1 MASCVQDTHVEAV
14 RVVRDPNTNMGIGVA
29 YVLFKTKAAA
39 RAALELHGTALN
51 KRLMRISRVNKQPA
65 AGKPAAAGR
74 GRSVGKDSGSSKRP
88 VAGGRGPG
96 RKGGPGGLGVRQGGV
111 QKRPGRPGAAA
122 AAAGDWQ
129 GLRTKGK
136 GAKLRGPKAAAAGTG
151 GRPSKP
157 ERAGGSKPQMSG
169 GKGRGGVKS
178 QKGKRPAV
186 VARKAAQR
194 ANAAAAK
201 KK

>member
-1 MASCVQDTHVEAV
+1 MAPCVQDTHVEAV

-51 KRLMRISRVNKQPA
+51 KRLMRISRVSKQPA

-74 GRSVGKDSGSSKRP
+74 GRSGGKDSGSSKRP
-88 VAGGRGPG
+88 VAGGRGPD
-96 RKGGPGGLGVRQGGV
+96 RKGGAGGLGVRQGGV
-111 QKRPGRPGAAA
+111 QKRPGRPGGAA

-136 GAKLRGPKAAAAGTG
+136 SAKLRGPKAAAGTG

-157 ERAGGSKPQMSG
+157 ERAGGSKPQVSG

-194 ANAAAAK
+194 AKAAAAK